1 MKRLTLLTITFFG
14 LSTLGSTLFASGIAN
29 RIIAKVGDQIILQSE
44 LQEAIDFVRVM
55 NQSNE
60 PDSVLSAQVLG
71 EMIKNNLLIEQAK
84 KETVEVA
91 RSEIDDEVEKNIS
104 LLKQKFPT
112 DEQYQE
118 ALKKEG
124 ITERVLR
131 DRYRDDIRRRL
142 ISQRLL
148 AKEGLTNISV
158 TPTEIRQFYNQH
170 KDSIAHQPG
179 QIAIAHILFIIKP
192 SQTEE
197 EAAQK
202 KITEIY
208 DIIARGGDFE
218 EVVKSFS
225 EDNVTKDN
233 GGYLGNVTTNMLQPE
248 VQAAISNLKAG
259 EVSQPF
265 RSRNSYEI
273 IKVLSRK
280 GDKIELSHL
289 MIGVQVTR
297 TDSLQVKKNAQKVRG
312 FLAKGAS
319 FDSLAKIY
327 SDDPMTRDSGGYLG
341 EFLLTGLQEPF
352 RGAIEKL
359 PEGSVSEP
367 VLSEHGYHLIKILT
381 RQEDRTLTLLEMQDQ
396 IRSYLF
402 DQELKLRLDDYLAK
416 LAARTYIARF

>member
-1 MKRLTLLTITFFG
+1 MRRLVLLVILLFG
-14 LSTLGSTLFASGIAN
+14 LFAITPKLFAEGVAN
-29 RIIAKVGDQIILQSE
+29 RVIAVVGDQIILQSA
-44 LQEAIDFVRVM
+44 LQEAVDFVRMM
-55 NQSNE
+55 NQSSA
-60 PDSVLSAQVLG
+60 PDSVLYEQVLD
-71 EMIKNNLLIEQAK
+71 EMIKNDLLLEQAK
-84 KETVEVA
+84 KETVDVA
-91 RSEIDDEVEKNIS
+91 RSEIEDEVDKNVTQ
-104 LLKQKFPT
+104 LKQKFQS
-112 DEQYQE
+112 DKEYQD

-124 ITERVLR
+124 ITERALR

-192 SQTEE
+192 SPTEE
-197 EAAQK
+197 AAAQK

-218 EVVKSFS
+218 QVAKSFS
-225 EDNVTKDN
+225 EDKVTKDR
-233 GGYLGNVTTNMLQPE
+233 GGYLGNVTADMLQPE

-280 GDKIELSHL
+280 SDKIELSHL
-289 MIGVQVTR
+289 MVSVALTR
-297 TDSLQVKKNAQKVRG
+297 ADSSQVKKTALKVRG
-312 FLAKGAS
+312 MFTKGAS

-327 SDDPMTRDSGGYLG
+327 SDDPMTKDSGGYLG

-352 RGAIEKL
+352 RSAIEKL
-359 PEGSVSEP
+359 PVGAVTEP

-381 RQEDRTLTLLEMQDQ
+381 RQEDKLLTLPEMQDQ
-396 IRSYLF
+396 IRNYLF
-402 DQELKLRLDDYLAK
+402 DQQLKSKLDDYLTK
-416 LAARTYIARF
+416 LAARTYITKF